1 MENLNFLQTVICL
14 KLTAYLSAVIICK
27 GSKRT
32 KPIKLSKM
40 SHGDDQQ
47 MLLDGLRNYLD
58 SN

>member
-27 GSKRT
+27 GSKQT

-47 MLLDGLRNYLD
+47 MLLDGLRYLD